1 MAVCIR
7 LSRFGRLHRPLF
19 RIVAIDK
26 RFHREGMSNEI
37 LGQYDPLKK
46 EKTIQVDIAKVE
58 AWVNRGARISDGLR
72 TLLKHNG
79 FPVPTPAKKPAA
91 AKAAAPAKAKKP
103 EAKKPAGKKGVKQA
117 WVAPSR
123 RSLEQHA
130 AKVKAERKAKAAAE
144 AAAAAAAKA
153 AAAPAAAEA
162 PKT

>member
-46 EKTIQVDIAKVE
+46 DKTIQVDIAKVE

-79 FPVPTPAKKPAA
+79 IPVPTPAKTVA
-91 AKAAAPAKAKKP
+91 AKAA
-103 EAKKPAGKKGVKQA
+103 
-117 WVAPSR
+117 S
-123 RSLEQHA
+123 
-130 AKVKAERKAKAAAE
+130 AKAAPVKK
-144 AAAAAAAKA
+144 AAAAAPVKRGGVVVIPDRGKFHTADCRYVRGAEGTLEMTKA
-153 AAAPAAAEA
+153 AASKQGYVACGVCNP
-162 PKT
+162 

>member
-46 EKTIQVDIAKVE
+46 DKTIQVDIAKVE

-79 FPVPTPAKKPAA
+79 IPVPTPAKSVA
-91 AKAAAPAKAKKP
+91 AKVAKTKKP

-117 WVAPSR
+117 WTAPSR
-123 RSLEQHA
+123 RSVEQHT
-130 AKVKAERKAKAAAE
+130 AKVKAERKAKAAVE

-153 AAAPAAAEA
+153 AAAPAPEAAAEA